1 MVTVRELKATV
12 DTYDFTVSHLNSLNE
27 MDELARL
34 RHLKYETSKAKTPL
48 KEIVIFGIY
57 LLTYRG
63 TIQMIDQNHRCGR
76 RNIPYVMSLKNL
88 EDGSYYATIR
98 TKGISKFP
106 RQGDICPICRR
117 LFTIEDVKN
126 GNLSEREESP
136 GRKVL
141 VHAKCNK
148 TSSN

>member
-57 LLTYRG
+57 LLT
-63 TIQMIDQNHRCGR
+63 
-76 RNIPYVMSLKNL
+76 
-88 EDGSYYATIR
+88 
-98 TKGISKFP
+98 
-106 RQGDICPICRR
+106 
-117 LFTIEDVKN
+117 
-126 GNLSEREESP
+126 
-136 GRKVL
+136 
-141 VHAKCNK
+141 
-148 TSSN
+148 